1 MRPEGVPFE
10 TSERVG
16 STVRRARIFEKVG
29 RMLDPRSRKTGRFG
43 RLGRRLGRGSGSKRN
58 PRELLGSDEGLERVV
73 AIRRKDGSGGASALR
88 GDQPRSRWSIS
99 MDTIT
104 LVENQIDDGERLLER
119 LGEHG
124 IAVRAAG
131 WAKPAG
137 DDRWFFYIATPLVD
151 EQGPLAAYKEVYRV
165 LRSMHGA
172 WIRDSE
178 IKLVGDRHPVSKDLV
193 NLVSRY
199 PGPTSTISH
208 RAILGDLQVDEIY
221 VYAEPELKGYAEMK
235 RLFPSA
241 QIFAVA
247 VRGGHDAA
255 EVFSKARPLVGK
267 VNAAEFEG
275 KEPES
280 LLLMGPKGPTT

>member
-1 MRPEGVPFE
+1 
-10 TSERVG
+10 
-16 STVRRARIFEKVG
+16 
-29 RMLDPRSRKTGRFG
+29 
-43 RLGRRLGRGSGSKRN
+43 
-58 PRELLGSDEGLERVV
+58 
-73 AIRRKDGSGGASALR
+73 
-88 GDQPRSRWSIS
+88 

-280 LLLMGPKGPTT
+280 LLLMGPKGPTTEPQGKLLFVYRPEGWNTFYRSGTKSWEKVVHSGTGKPIYEAADFSPLSDLKISSDE